1 MRRYER
7 FMILKNDQ
15 KYSPDFQLLNED
27 KKTGEE
33 ADKAREEI
41 TFSTFIFSLATS
53 AIVYLGEIEEPENKK
68 KVVNLDLAKQNI
80 DIIGILEEK
89 TKGNLD
95 ENEEKLFKALL
106 YDLRLK
112 YLTKVE
118 AK

>member
-1 MRRYER
+1 
-7 FMILKNDQ
+7 L
-15 KYSPDFQLLNED
+15 
-27 KKTGEE
+27 
-33 ADKAREEI
+33 
-41 TFSTFIFSLATS
+41 
-53 AIVYLGEIEEPENKK
+53 
-68 KVVNLDLAKQNI
+68 
-80 DIIGILEEK
+80 GILADK